1 MNPGSNPDTDP
12 DPQHWQEGQSG
23 NIVQAE
29 TGAERLTGKNS
40 ECQIGGGRNRKEQR
54 GHRGNMSRQDLGM
67 SDRRRQELDGAGR
80 PQRKHIPAGT
90 RKVRQEQARIGR
102 SREITKQTY
111 HDIQVETRKIG
122 QEQVGIAGARRPQAG
137 IGNRRED
144 TVETHPCGQE

>member
-1 MNPGSNPDTDP
+1 MSERRRAGI
-12 DPQHWQEGQSG
+12 GRCR
-23 NIVQAE
+23 E
-29 TGAERLTGKNS
+29 TTEETCLGRNS
-40 ECQIGGGRNRKEQR
+40 E
-54 GHRGNMSRQDLGM
+54 GHTGHA
-67 SDRRRQELDGAGR
+67 RR
-80 PQRKHIPAGT
+80 
-90 RKVRQEQARIGR
+90 GR